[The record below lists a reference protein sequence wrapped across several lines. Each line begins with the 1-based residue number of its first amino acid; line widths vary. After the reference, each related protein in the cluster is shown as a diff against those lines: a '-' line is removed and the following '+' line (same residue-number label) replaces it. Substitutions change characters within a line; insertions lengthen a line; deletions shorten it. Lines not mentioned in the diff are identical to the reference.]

1 MFGVPCLTFAVLF
14 TDNPPSLLFKG
25 PTRDDYCPA
34 AAHYETAAVAWMEFC
49 NPEAW
54 PSADTAAAEVEA
66 FRKEK
71 ADECQTYLEKVSKW
85 EAFTLDAR
93 FGMRVKAGI
102 ETVKWIKGKKGW
114 A

>member
-1 MFGVPCLTFAVLF
+1 MSCST
-14 TDNPPSLLFKG
+14 LFKG

-49 NPEAW
+49 NPDAW
-54 PSADTAAAEVEA
+54 PSVDDKTGEPAWSEDIES

-71 ADECQTYLEKVSKW
+71 AEECQTYLDKVSKW

-102 ETVKWIKGKKGW
+102 ETVKWIRGKKGW